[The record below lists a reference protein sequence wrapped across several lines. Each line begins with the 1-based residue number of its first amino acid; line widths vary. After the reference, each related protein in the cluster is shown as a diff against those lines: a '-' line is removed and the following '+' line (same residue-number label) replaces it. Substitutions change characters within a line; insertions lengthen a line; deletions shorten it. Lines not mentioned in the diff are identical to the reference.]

1 MRIRSIKPE
10 FWRSADTA
18 DLDMF
23 TRLLFIGLWNY
34 VDDNGVGEDDVHLIR
49 SDLFPR
55 DRNVD
60 ELSAQ
65 IRGSLSELSRRG
77 QITRFRHLKTGRDY
91 FHVAAWHHQKI
102 NRPTESKKPLP
113 TSDDC
118 QLREDSGTTHGGFT
132 EDSLPDQ
139 GIKGTRDQGIPPY
152 PPQAETM
159 ADRLPATRTK
169 DGAGEARNRI
179 ANLPTC
185 SAGAY
190 RIAKAFSDSLPV
202 PVESGLLSG
211 IATQIDKCLGDDIPP
226 PAVADGIKAWA
237 ASDSFSPTQIPNF
250 VLKAATRTRGVGKP
264 TIKAVGYDAA
274 VKEIL
279 AELEVS

>member
-60 ELSAQ
+60 ELS
-65 IRGSLSELSRRG
+65 SLIHGGLTELSRRG
-77 QITRFRHLKTGRDY
+77 QITRYRDVKSGRSY
-91 FHVAAWHHQKI
+91 FHVAAWHHQRI

-118 QLREDSGTTHGGFT
+118 ELREDSDTTHGVFI
-132 EDSLPDQ
+132 EDSLLEQ
-139 GIKGTRDQGIPPY
+139 GIKGAGDQGNPPY
-152 PPQAETM
+152 PPDPEPEPVP
-159 ADRLPATRTK
+159 LPRKQTGSEIARTK
-169 DGAGEARNRI
+169 FATIQSAASVNARGI
-179 ANLPTC
+179 AH
-185 SAGAY
+185 AY
-190 RIAKAFSDSLPV
+190 SRSLPSPIPARILGEV
-202 PVESGLLSG
+202 AKEIDACLRDEIAPEAIAAGLE
-211 IATQIDKCLGDDIPP
+211 
-226 PAVADGIKAWA
+226 AWT
-237 ASDSFSPTQIPNF
+237 ASDSWSPTQIPNF
-250 VLKAATRTRGVGKP
+250 VHKANNRRPVVGKP
-264 TIKAVGYDAA
+264 TAKAMGYHEAA
-274 VKEIL
+274 EQLL
-279 AELEVS
+279 ATLEVS